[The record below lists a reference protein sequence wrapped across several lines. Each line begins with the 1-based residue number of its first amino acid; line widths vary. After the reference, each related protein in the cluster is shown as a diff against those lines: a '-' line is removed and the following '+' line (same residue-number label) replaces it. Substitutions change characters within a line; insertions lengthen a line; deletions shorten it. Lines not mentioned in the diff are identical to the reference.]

1 MAVYNIQSRID
12 PAALLRLPQVLS
24 LIPVSRSTWWNGVRT
39 GRFPKPVK
47 LSERTTCW
55 RASDILALIANT
67 IPQGRVEVEGIVT
80 LGSRPKTPRTGSNA
94 PAEGVL
100 ESEACQEGPNK

>member
-1 MAVYNIQSRID
+1 MTTSAIHGSRID

-24 LIPVSRSTWWNGVRT
+24 LVPVSKSTWWNGVRS

-55 RASDILALIANT
+55 RASEIFALIEKAASEEV
-67 IPQGRVEVEGIVT
+67 GR
-80 LGSRPKTPRTGSNA
+80 
-94 PAEGVL
+94 
-100 ESEACQEGPNK
+100 